1 MQSGG
6 LRYVATV
13 SRPADGGDG
22 RGGRIGAWVPVAQL
36 HCRLM
41 GLSRRDRLTDGLLM
55 ADDVVRIEARNH
67 PGWTAGNRV
76 EIAGQR
82 YVLETVDVYDNG
94 ARLMM
99 LARRSG

>member
-6 LRYVATV
+6 LRYMATV
-13 SRPADGGDG
+13 SRPVEGGDG
-22 RGGRIGAWVPVAQL
+22 RGGRMGAWLPVGQL

-41 GLSRRDRLTDGLLM
+41 GLTRRDRLTDGLLM
-55 ADDVVRIEARNH
+55 TDDVVRIEARNH
-67 PGWTAGNRV
+67 PGWKAGNRV